1 MTQRTGDARSVF
13 TWSAM
18 IDDSDLERIVQALPI
33 LRHAPH
39 ELLRAFQAWGFL
51 ARIPAGRD
59 VFVEGQEVGA
69 IPLLISGTVRVYQIG
84 ETGREVTLYRFRPG
98 ESCVLTANAILT
110 RQSFPA
116 VATVEEEAEAVMIPA
131 ETFREWV
138 AGSDLWR
145 GFFVD
150 LVAQRLASVMA
161 VVDEVAFHRLDQR
174 VAALLAMRAR
184 RANPIPITH
193 QEIAAELGSAR
204 EAVSRVLEDLNAK
217 GLINLTRGWIE
228 VTDLEALER
237 TAAL

>member
-1 MTQRTGDARSVF
+1 
-13 TWSAM
+13 M
-18 IDDSDLERIVQALPI
+18 INHADVERIVRALPV
-33 LRHAPH
+33 LRSATPD
-39 ELLRAFQAWGFL
+39 LLRAFEERGSL

-59 VFVEGQEVGA
+59 VFVEGQQVGA

-110 RQSFPA
+110 EQSFPA
-116 VATVEEEAEAVMIPA
+116 IATVEEEAEAVMIPA
-131 ETFREWV
+131 QTFREWV

-150 LVAQRLASVMA
+150 LVARRLASVMA

-174 VAALLAMRAR
+174 VAALLASRAR
-184 RANPIPITH
+184 RANPISITH

-204 EAVSRVLEDLNAK
+204 EAVSRVLEDLGAK
-217 GLINLTRGWIE
+217 GWIKAIRGRIE
-228 VTDLEALER
+228 VTDLEALEQ
-237 TAAL
+237 AAAV